1 MPMPPYPIYCY
12 TPGCKNLA
20 TCKIAARW
28 SDGRQSELKT
38 YGLCCEECLPRWF
51 ALCRDKQKHC
61 RLASGETLDPPGIF
75 GMQRGERDKKL
86 ERLTEVEQRLL
97 AG

>member
-12 TPGCKNLA
+12 TKGCKNEAAYKL
-20 TCKIAARW
+20 AARW

-38 YGLCCEECLPRWF
+38 YGLCCGDCLPEWWRR
-51 ALCRDKQKHC
+51 ARARQAAC
-61 RLASGETLDPPGIF
+61 RLTPGETLDPPGIYAL
-75 GMQRGERDKKL
+75 QRGERDQSLARFEDL
-86 ERLTEVEQRLL
+86 EKQL